1 MNRRLVLLLMTFI
14 ALTTWAQRY
23 SARVVDAKTGEP
35 MPYVSIYLGGGH
47 GTLTN
52 EDGEFHI
59 KASENDVL
67 RFSFVG
73 YEKQEVSVS
82 ALPATIR
89 MKPLNSV
96 LKEVVVSPLD
106 VEGILDKVIRHLKQD
121 YKNQKDTRHCY
132 FVRHHLNN
140 TDDSYLIEGFLTA
153 RSVVNLRDEAFL
165 SATSGLNTEGEES
178 AIKLTNTNI
187 HKVTE
192 VGAQTHQ
199 SDYWEA
205 TIKPLASIKTI
216 RKYYQADL
224 ETLTDEQGEELY
236 RITFRW
242 THKMT
247 ESLLNRRFITG
258 TLYVD
263 AKTLR
268 PLSFNGVVNNAF
280 QRVDFFRRKTTI
292 RFYMNYDYTD
302 GYAAV
307 SHLSVQGG
315 NDLMNYR
322 ILLFNVPDSDLP
334 QDNQALMKGNT
345 LEAIDEAGADST
357 LWTRYDIVKRT
368 RQEEELARARGMNF
382 H

>member
-1 MNRRLVLLLMTFI
+1 MAFI
-14 ALTTWAQRY
+14 ALGAWAQKY

-35 MPYVSIYLGGGH
+35 LPYVSIYLKDGH

-59 KASENDVL
+59 KASQNDVL
-67 RFSFVG
+67 RFSFIG
-73 YEKQEVSVS
+73 YEKQEVSAS
-82 ALPATIR
+82 SLPAVIR
-89 MKPLNSV
+89 MKPLERV
-96 LKEVVVSPLD
+96 LKEVVVTPPD
-106 VEGILDKVIRHLKQD
+106 VDSILGKVIRHLKQD
-121 YKNQKDTRHCY
+121 YKAQKNTRHGY
-132 FVRHHLNN
+132 FVRHRLNN
-140 TDDSYLIEGFLTA
+140 PNDSYMIEGFLTA
-153 RSVVNLRDEAFL
+153 RSAVNLRDEAFL

-178 AIKLTNTNI
+178 AIKLINTNI

-192 VGAQTHQ
+192 VGPQTHQ
-199 SDYWEA
+199 SDFWAA
-205 TIKPLASIKTI
+205 TFKPLASIKTK

-242 THKMT
+242 THEIT
-247 ESLLNRRFITG
+247 ESLLKKRFITG

-268 PLSFNGVVNNAF
+268 PLSFKGIVNNAF
-280 QRVDFFRRKTTI
+280 QRVNYFRRKTHI

-315 NDLMNYR
+315 NDLMDYH

-334 QDNQALMKGNT
+334 RDNQALMKENT
-345 LEAIDEAGADST
+345 LDAIDKAGADST

-368 RQEEELARARGMNF
+368 RQEEEMAKARAMNF